1 MGYIDKTT
9 QTVTAHF
16 TRRGRELLADALS
29 GNTDGDYIITK
40 FALSDEEVDYSYTR
54 KIYQQIYEVEL

>member
-29 GNTDGDYIITK
+29 GNTDGDYNHKVCII
-40 FALSDEEVDYSYTR
+40 
-54 KIYQQIYEVEL
+54 